1 MTNRIRNRATVAG
14 VAVGLVVSSFGGASV
29 AVAKD
34 KDCKHFDSQRQA
46 QKFFKRHGGPD
57 RDPHRLDADGDGKA
71 CEDYD
76 Y

>member
-1 MTNRIRNRATVAG
+1 MTKRIRNRVTVAG
-14 VAVGLVVSSFGGASV
+14 VVVGLAASFGSASV

-46 QKFFKRHGGPD
+46 QKFFKRHGGPE